1 MGGQLLKLIKDFIYY
16 EEFGQGKSINT
27 IKSFKRDL
35 GQLREYLEGLG
46 RDIAPHEIDEMM
58 LRGFLMELQRENIG
72 KRSLNRKLSSLRGF
86 FKYLKGQGVIEKN
99 PTLLLTGPS
108 FHTKQPEILTLSE
121 VNALREVIDTK
132 KANGL
137 RDRLIVELLYSSGI
151 RANELL
157 ALSENLFDLER
168 RQLKVASGKQ
178 PRMVFFSERAREYYI
193 RYIEAKKEKY
203 RGKYTPDILFVN
215 GSGTRL
221 SDRSL
226 RRIIDRYVKRA
237 GIEKEISPHT
247 FRHTFGVYMMEH
259 GMEILYLQELM
270 GHVSIE
276 STRVYE
282 EMVGKPK
289 ILKGYGNWG
298 DKDESI

>member
-1 MGGQLLKLIKDFIYY
+1 MGGQLLKLIKDFVYY

-35 GQLREYLEGLG
+35 SQLREYLEGLG
-46 RDIAPHEIDEMM
+46 RDITPGDIDEMM
-58 LRGFLMELQRENIG
+58 LRGFLMELQREKIS

-86 FKYLKGQGVIEKN
+86 FKYLKGQGIIEKN
-99 PTLLLTGPS
+99 PTILLTGPS
-108 FHTKQPEILTLSE
+108 FHTKQPEILSLSE
-121 VNALREVIDTK
+121 LNSLREVIDTK
-132 KANGL
+132 KANGI

-168 RQLKVASGKQ
+168 RQLKLASGKQ

-226 RRIIDRYVKRA
+226 RRIIDRYVERA
-237 GIEKEISPHT
+237 AIDKEISPHT

-259 GMEILYLQELM
+259 GMDILYLQELM

-289 ILKGYGNWG
+289 ILKGYGNLG
-298 DKDESI
+298 

>member
-1 MGGQLLKLIKDFIYY
+1 MGGQLPKLIKDFIYY

-27 IKSFKRDL
+27 IKSFKKDL
-35 GQLREYLEGLG
+35 GQLSEYLEGLG
-46 RDIAPHEIDEMM
+46 KDIEAKDIDEMM
-58 LRGFLMELQRENIG
+58 LRGLLLELQKEKIS

-86 FKYLKGQGVIEKN
+86 FKYLKSQGVVKKN
-99 PTLLLTGPS
+99 PTLLLSGPS
-108 FHTKQPEILTLSE
+108 FHTKKPEILSVQE
-121 VNALREVIDTK
+121 IQDLREVIDIK
-132 KANGL
+132 KANGI

-157 ALSENLFDLER
+157 SLSENLFDLER
-168 RQLKVASGKQ
+168 RQLKVAAGKQ
-178 PRMVFFSERAREYYI
+178 PRMVFFSERAREYYM

-203 RGKYTPDILFVN
+203 RERYSPDILFVN

-226 RRIIDRYVKRA
+226 RRIIDRYVVKA
-237 GIEKEISPHT
+237 GLVKEISPHT
-247 FRHTFGVYMMEH
+247 FRHTFGVYMLEH
-259 GMEILYLQELM
+259 GMNILYLQELM

-289 ILKGYGNWG
+289 ILKGYRNLG
-298 DKDESI
+298 

>member
-1 MGGQLLKLIKDFIYY
+1 MGGQLQKLIKDFIYY

-27 IKSFKRDL
+27 IKSFKKDL
-35 GQLREYLEGLG
+35 GQLNEYIEDLG
-46 RDIAPHEIDEMM
+46 KEVRIEEIDEMM
-58 LRGFLMELQRENIG
+58 LRGFLLELQKEKVS
-72 KRSLNRKLSSLRGF
+72 KRSLNRKLSSIRGF
-86 FKYLKGQGVIEKN
+86 FKYLKGQGAIEKN
-99 PTLLLTGPS
+99 PTILLSGPS
-108 FHTKQPEILTLSE
+108 FHTKQPEILTIKE
-121 VNALREVIDTK
+121 VQALRGVIDTK
-132 KANGL
+132 KANGM

-168 RQLKVASGKQ
+168 RQLKVSAGKQ

-203 RGKYTPDILFVN
+203 RDKYNPDIVFVN

-226 RRIIDRYVKRA
+226 RRIIDRYTVKA
-237 GIEKEISPHT
+237 GLTKEISPHT
-247 FRHTFGVYMMEH
+247 FRHTFGVYMLEH
-259 GMEILYLQELM
+259 GMNILYLQELM

-289 ILKGYGNWG
+289 IIKGYGNLG
-298 DKDESI
+298 

>member
-1 MGGQLLKLIKDFIYY
+1 MGGQLPKLIKDFVYY

-27 IKSFKRDL
+27 IKSFKKDL
-35 GQLREYLEGLG
+35 SQLAEYIEGLG
-46 RDIAPHEIDEMM
+46 RDVEPHEIDEML
-58 LRGFLMELQRENIG
+58 LRGFLLELQREKVS

-86 FKYLKGQGVIEKN
+86 FKYLKGHGVVEKN
-99 PTLLLTGPS
+99 PTTLLSGPS
-108 FHTKQPEILTLSE
+108 FQTKRPEILTRE
-121 VNALREVIDTK
+121 EIEALREVIDIS

-151 RANELL
+151 RTSELL
-157 ALSENLFDLER
+157 ALSENLFDTER
-168 RQLKVASGKQ
+168 RQLRVSSDKQ
-178 PRMVFFSERAREYYI
+178 PRMVFFSERTREYYL

-203 RGKYTPDILFVN
+203 KSKYTPDILFVN

-226 RRIIDRYVKRA
+226 RRIIDRYVERA
-237 GIEKEISPHT
+237 GIDKEVSPHT
-247 FRHTFGVYMMEH
+247 FRHTFGVYMLEH
-259 GMEILYLQELM
+259 GMNILYLQELM

-282 EMVGKPK
+282 EMVGRPK
-289 ILKGYGNWG
+289 ILKGYGAG
-298 DKDESI
+298 VR